1 MGQTA
6 YALLAWCVWW
16 GYISVAIAVVSWAT
30 LTLFIYYN
38 SQQYSTVGLL
48 LAVFGVSSLLQGC
61 SDEVYDPSTSYY
73 GIINTTG
80 GICIMCVVDTLFAP
94 GRASEMAVR
103 KYFGPWDML
112 VKQSEQL
119 FDPEIKTLPARK
131 GALRGMIADA
141 GAMGSEAFEEPRY
154 WRVAWPTD
162 TFSRA
167 VTALSTLRFTL
178 ASLEG
183 GVTNVK
189 ADGRAEKEE
198 HFIAALKLTEFGSIR
213 KLLKQRFDNTKIALE
228 KALNNETGE
237 TLMDFSKSQQLSSDL
252 GKIKEEDAKA
262 IENFVKAF
270 NGGEMR
276 EIADDGTLE
285 DDPIADMSILVSS
298 LQAIFDELEA
308 VNREMNK

>member
-16 GYISVAIAVVSWAT
+16 GYVSVAIAVVTWAT

-38 SQQYSTVGLL
+38 SVQYSTVGLL

-80 GICIMCVVDTLFAP
+80 GICIMCVVDTIFAP
-94 GRASEMAVR
+94 GRASDMAVT
-103 KYFGPWDML
+103 KYFAPWDAL

-141 GAMGSEAFEEPRY
+141 AAMGGEAYEEPRY
-154 WRVAWPTD
+154 WRVAWPTSTYD
-162 TFSRA
+162 RA
-167 VTALSTLRFTL
+167 VGALSTLRFTL

-189 ADGRAEKEE
+189 FDGRSEKEE
-198 HFIAALKLTEFGSIR
+198 HFIAALKLNSFGDIR
-213 KLLKQRFDNTKIALE
+213 TLLKRRFEATKIALE
-228 KALNNETGE
+228 KALQNETGE
-237 TLMDFSKSQQLSSDL
+237 TLMSFTKSQQLSSDI
-252 GKIKEEDAKA
+252 GEMEAKTNAA
-262 IENFVKAF
+262 IEAFVKEF
-270 NGGEMR
+270 NSQKMR
-276 EIADDGTLE
+276 EIGSDGTLE
-285 DDPIADMSILVSS
+285 DDPVADMSILVTS
-298 LQAIFDELEA
+298 LQAIFNELEA